1 MGERS
6 KCVNLLQK
14 IREIEI
20 LSFREEYYTKR
31 IRSTFPNREP
41 FHGPLSFVRRIS
53 VFNSGYPPPPNV
65 CSSVSMN
72 SRTGRGDCDNIKHV
86 SLSLSLF
93 SLVAFSRTK
102 RHGFTWRPW
111 FTRWPGI
118 EGYHEPIT
126 PRSYREKSKLLL
138 VASYP
143 RLYITPNYGT

>member
-72 SRTGRGDCDNIKHV
+72 SRTGRGDCDNIKHDV
-86 SLSLSLF
+86 SLSLSFPLSRRF
-93 SLVAFSRTK
+93 LAHKEARIYVAALIYPMARN
-102 RHGFTWRPW
+102 RGV
-111 FTRWPGI
+111 
-118 EGYHEPIT
+118 
-126 PRSYREKSKLLL
+126 PRANHAALLSREKQIATGRFLSPPI
-138 VASYP
+138 YH
-143 RLYITPNYGT
+143 T